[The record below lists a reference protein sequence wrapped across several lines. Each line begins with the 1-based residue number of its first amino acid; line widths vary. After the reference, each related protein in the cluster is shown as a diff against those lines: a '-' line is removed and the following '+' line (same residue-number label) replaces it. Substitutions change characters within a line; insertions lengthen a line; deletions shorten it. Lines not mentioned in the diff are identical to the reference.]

1 MRILLA
7 LCIPAIWAFAITLSM
22 EIRSYFD
29 YALYQDYRNIVTI
42 MELFFPV
49 MAVYCTIL
57 LWKTIKELTKSV

>member
-1 MRILLA
+1 MKILLA
-7 LCIPAIWAFAITLSM
+7 LCIPAIWVWAIALSM
-22 EIRSYFD
+22 IVRDYFD

-57 LWKTIKELTKSV
+57 LWKTIKELSKSV